1 MLKPFSQSLKGF
13 FKWIFLNPYGC
24 TTNTLKMKIAEITNF
39 IETVAPLAMQ
49 ESYDNAGL
57 IVGDRNAEATGA
69 LICLDVT
76 EEVVDEAI
84 GIGYNLI
91 IAHHPFV
98 FGGLKKFS
106 GDSAVERTLIKAIKN
121 DVAVYA
127 AHTNLDN
134 MLLNG
139 VNSKIAS
146 KLGLED
152 VKILSPMS
160 GSLRKIVVFVPTDKA
175 EAVRDAM
182 FGAGAGCIG
191 NYSRCSY
198 NLQGEGTFKAEEGC
212 NPYVGEIGKTHFEPE
227 TRIETIAPA
236 HAVGKI
242 VSAMLAAH
250 PYEEPAF
257 DIYPLD
263 NTFDQAGSGII
274 GTLPQPENATDF
286 LQKVKKKFG
295 CGVIRHTRLPE
306 SPIQRVA
313 VCGGAGSFLI
323 GDAMRAGAN
332 ILLTADIK
340 YHQFFDAR
348 YPFVLADIGHYESEQ
363 FTKEL
368 FYELVTGKFSNFAVR
383 LTEVNTNP
391 IKYV

>member
-1 MLKPFSQSLKGF
+1 
-13 FKWIFLNPYGC
+13 
-24 TTNTLKMKIAEITNF
+24 MKISEITSF
-39 IETVAPLAMQ
+39 IESVAPLAMQ

-57 IVGDRNAEATGA
+57 IAGNRDAEATGA

-84 GIGYNLI
+84 SLGYNLI
-91 IAHHPFV
+91 VAHHPFV

-106 GDSAVERTLIKAIKN
+106 GDSPVERTLVKAIKN
-121 DVAVYA
+121 DIAVYA

-134 MLLNG
+134 MLANG

-146 KLGLED
+146 KLGLTD
-152 VKILSPMS
+152 TRILAPMS
-160 GSLRKIVVFVPTDKA
+160 GNLRKIVVFAPASHA
-175 EAVRDAM
+175 EAVRNAM
-182 FGAGAGCIG
+182 LDAGAGHIG
-191 NYSRCSY
+191 NYSHCSY
-198 NLQGEGTFKAEEGC
+198 NLQGQGTFKASNGC
-212 NPYVGEIGKTHFEPE
+212 KPFVGEIGKTHFEDE

-236 HAVGKI
+236 HTVGKV

-263 NTFDQAGSGII
+263 NSFGQAGSGII
-274 GTLPQPENATDF
+274 GTLPEPEDAAAF
-286 LQKVKKKFG
+286 LQKVKKIFG

-306 SPIQRVA
+306 SPIQTVA

-323 GDAMRAGAN
+323 GDAMRAGAD

-368 FYELVTGKFSNFAVR
+368 FYELLTGKFSNFAVR
-383 LTEVNTNP
+383 LTKVNTNP

>member
-1 MLKPFSQSLKGF
+1 MLKPFSAFLKGF
-13 FKWIFLNPYGC
+13 FKF
-24 TTNTLKMKIAEITNF
+24 TTKTLGMKIAEITDF
-39 IETVAPLAMQ
+39 IESVAPLAMQ

-57 IVGDRNAEATGA
+57 IVGDRKVEATGA

-84 GIGYNLI
+84 SLGFNLI

-98 FGGLKKFS
+98 FDGLKKFS
-106 GDSAVERTLIKAIKN
+106 GSSDVERTLVKAIKN

-139 VNSKIAS
+139 VNSKIAG
-146 KLGLED
+146 KLGLTD
-152 VKILSPMS
+152 TRILAPM
-160 GSLRKIVVFVPTDKA
+160 GGNLRKIVVFVPTANA
-175 EAVRDAM
+175 EAVRNAM
-182 FGAGAGCIG
+182 FEAGAGNIG
-191 NYSRCSY
+191 NYNSCSY
-198 NLQGEGTFKAEEGC
+198 NLQGEGSFKAEEGC
-212 NPYVGEIGKTHFEPE
+212 NPYVGEIGQTHFEPE
-227 TRIETIAPA
+227 TRIETIAPK
-236 HAVGKI
+236 HL
-242 VSAMLAAH
+242 VSKVVNAMLSVH

-263 NTFDQAGSGII
+263 NSFAMAGSGII
-274 GTLPQPENATDF
+274 GTLPKPENAAEF
-286 LQKVKKKFG
+286 LQRVKQIFG
-295 CGVIRHTRLPE
+295 CGCIRHTRLPE
-306 SPIQRVA
+306 TPIKKVA
-313 VCGGAGSFLI
+313 VCGGSGSFLI
-323 GDAMRAGAN
+323 GDAMRAGAD

-383 LTEVNTNP
+383 LTKVNTNP

>member
-13 FKWIFLNPYGC
+13 FKLIFSNLCGG
-24 TTNTLKMKIAEITNF
+24 TTNTLKMKIAEITDF

-57 IVGDRNAEATGA
+57 IVGNKQTEATGA

-84 GIGYNLI
+84 DLGFNLI

-106 GDSAVERTLIKAIKN
+106 GGSAIERTLIKAIKN

-134 MLLNG
+134 MLVNG

-146 KLGLED
+146 KLGLVD
-152 VKILSPMS
+152 TKILSPMD
-160 GSLRKIVVFVPTDKA
+160 GNLRKIVVFVPTENA
-175 EAVRDAM
+175 EAVRNAM
-182 FGAGAGCIG
+182 FSAGAGCIG
-191 NYSRCSY
+191 NYSQCSY
-198 NLQGEGTFKAEEGC
+198 NLQGQGTFKAEEGC
-212 NPYVGEIGKTHFEPE
+212 NPYVGAIGETHFEPE
-227 TRIETIAPA
+227 TRIETIAPK
-236 HAVGKI
+236 HL
-242 VSAMLAAH
+242 VSKVVNAMLSVH

-257 DIYPLD
+257 DIYPVD
-263 NTFDQAGSGII
+263 NSYSMAGSGII
-274 GTLPQPENATDF
+274 GTLPQPENAQSF
-286 LQKVKKKFG
+286 LLRVKKIFG
-295 CGVIRHTRLPE
+295 CGVIRHTQLPE
-306 SPIQRVA
+306 KPIQKVA

-323 GDAMRAGAN
+323 NDAMRAGAD

-340 YHQFFDAR
+340 FHQFFDAR

-383 LTEVNTNP
+383 LTKVNTNP

>member
-1 MLKPFSQSLKGF
+1 MLKPFSAFLKGF
-13 FKWIFLNPYGC
+13 FKF
-24 TTNTLKMKIAEITNF
+24 TTKTLGMKIAEITDF
-39 IETVAPLAMQ
+39 IESVAPLAMQ

-57 IVGDRNAEATGA
+57 IVGDRKVEATGA

-84 GIGYNLI
+84 SLGFNLI

-98 FGGLKKFS
+98 FSGLKKFS
-106 GDSAVERTLIKAIKN
+106 GSSDVERTLVKAIKN

-146 KLGLED
+146 KLGLTD
-152 VKILSPMS
+152 TRILSPMS
-160 GSLRKIVVFVPTDKA
+160 GNLRKIVVFVPTANA
-175 EAVRDAM
+175 EAVRNAM
-182 FGAGAGCIG
+182 FEAGAGSIG
-191 NYSRCSY
+191 NYNSCSY
-198 NLQGEGTFKAEEGC
+198 NLQGEGSFKAEEGC
-212 NPYVGEIGKTHFEPE
+212 NPYVGEIGQTHFEPE
-227 TRIETIAPA
+227 TRIETIAP
-236 HAVGKI
+236 KYL
-242 VSAMLAAH
+242 VSKVVNAMLSVH

-263 NTFDQAGSGII
+263 NSFAMAGSGII
-274 GTLPQPENATDF
+274 GTLPKPENAAEF
-286 LQKVKKKFG
+286 LQRVKQIFG
-295 CGVIRHTRLPE
+295 CGCIRHTRLPE
-306 SPIQRVA
+306 KPIKKVA
-313 VCGGAGSFLI
+313 VCGGSGSFLI
-323 GDAMRAGAN
+323 GDAMRTGAD

-383 LTEVNTNP
+383 LTKVNTNP

>member
-1 MLKPFSQSLKGF
+1 MLKPFSAFLKGF
-13 FKWIFLNPYGC
+13 FKF
-24 TTNTLKMKIAEITNF
+24 TTKTLRMKIAEITDF
-39 IETVAPLAMQ
+39 IESVAPLAMQ

-84 GIGYNLI
+84 SLGFNLI

-106 GDSAVERTLIKAIKN
+106 GNSEVERTLVKAIKN

-134 MLLNG
+134 MLVNG
-139 VNSKIAS
+139 VNSRIAS
-146 KLGLED
+146 KLGLTD
-152 VKILSPMS
+152 TRILSPM
-160 GSLRKIVVFVPTDKA
+160 GGNLRKIVVFVPTADA
-175 EAVRDAM
+175 EVVRNAM
-182 FGAGAGCIG
+182 FEAGAGSIG
-191 NYSRCSY
+191 NYSHCSY
-198 NLQGEGTFKAEEGC
+198 NLEGQGTFKAEEGC

-227 TRIETIAPA
+227 TRIETIAPK
-236 HAVGKI
+236 HL
-242 VSAMLAAH
+242 VSKVVNAMLSVH

-257 DIYPLD
+257 DVYPLD
-263 NTFDQAGSGII
+263 NSFAMAGSGII
-274 GTLPQPENATDF
+274 GSLPQPENAADF
-286 LQKVKKKFG
+286 LQRVKKIFG
-295 CGVIRHTRLPE
+295 CGCIRHTRLPE
-306 SPIQRVA
+306 SPISKVA

-323 GDAMRAGAN
+323 GDAMSAGAD

-368 FYELVTGKFSNFAVR
+368 FYELVTGKFSTFAVR
-383 LTEVNTNP
+383 LTKVNTNP

>member
-1 MLKPFSQSLKGF
+1 MLKPFSAFLKGF
-13 FKWIFLNPYGC
+13 FKF
-24 TTNTLKMKIAEITNF
+24 TTKTLGMKIAEITDF
-39 IETVAPLAMQ
+39 IESVAPLAMQ

-57 IVGDRNAEATGA
+57 IVGDRKVEATGA

-84 GIGYNLI
+84 SLGFNLI

-98 FGGLKKFS
+98 FDGLKKFS
-106 GDSAVERTLIKAIKN
+106 GSSDVERTLVKAIKN

-139 VNSKIAS
+139 VNSKIAG
-146 KLGLED
+146 KLGLTD
-152 VKILSPMS
+152 TRILAPM
-160 GSLRKIVVFVPTDKA
+160 GGNLRKIVVFVPTANA
-175 EAVRDAM
+175 EAVRNAM
-182 FGAGAGCIG
+182 FEAGAGNIG
-191 NYSRCSY
+191 NYNSCSY
-198 NLQGEGTFKAEEGC
+198 NLQGEGSFKAEEGC
-212 NPYVGEIGKTHFEPE
+212 NPYVGEIGQTHFEPE
-227 TRIETIAPA
+227 TRIETIAPK
-236 HAVGKI
+236 HL
-242 VSAMLAAH
+242 VSKVVNAMLSVH

-263 NTFDQAGSGII
+263 NSFAMAGSGII
-274 GTLPQPENATDF
+274 GTLPKPENAAEF
-286 LQKVKKKFG
+286 LQRVKQIFG
-295 CGVIRHTRLPE
+295 CGCIRHTRLPE
-306 SPIQRVA
+306 TPIKKVA
-313 VCGGAGSFLI
+313 VCGGSGSFLI
-323 GDAMRAGAN
+323 GDAMRAGAD

-368 FYELVTGKFSNFAVR
+368 FYELLTGKFSNFAVR
-383 LTEVNTNP
+383 LTKVNTNP

>member
-1 MLKPFSQSLKGF
+1 
-13 FKWIFLNPYGC
+13 
-24 TTNTLKMKIAEITNF
+24 MKIAEITSF
-39 IETVAPLAMQ
+39 IESVAPLAMQ

-57 IVGDRNAEATGA
+57 IVGDRQAEATGA
-69 LICLDVT
+69 LICLDGT
-76 EEVVDEAI
+76 EEVVNEAI
-84 GIGYNLI
+84 ALGYNLI
-91 IAHHPFV
+91 IAHHPLV

-146 KLGLED
+146 KLGLSD
-152 VKILSPMS
+152 TKILAPMS
-160 GSLRKIVVFVPTDKA
+160 GNLRKIVVFVPTESA
-175 EAVRDAM
+175 EAVRNAM
-182 FGAGAGCIG
+182 FNAGAGCIG
-191 NYSRCSY
+191 NYSQCSY
-198 NLQGEGTFKAEEGC
+198 NLQGQGSFKAEEGC
-212 NPYVGEIGKTHFEPE
+212 NPFVGTIGETHFESE
-227 TRIETIAPA
+227 TRIETIAPK
-236 HAVGKI
+236 HLVSKV
-242 VSAMLAAH
+242 VSAMLSVH

-257 DIYPLD
+257 DIYPLE
-263 NTFDQAGSGII
+263 NSFAMAGSGII
-274 GTLPQPENATDF
+274 GTLPQPEDALAF
-286 LQKVKKKFG
+286 LQRVKKIFG

-306 SPIQRVA
+306 KPIQKVA
-313 VCGGAGSFLI
+313 VCGGSGSSLI
-323 GDAMRAGAN
+323 GDAMRAGAD

-348 YPFVLADIGHYESEQ
+348 YPFAVADIGHYESEQ

-368 FYELVTGKFSNFAVR
+368 FYELLTGKFSNFAVQ
-383 LTEVNTNP
+383 LTRVNTNP

>member
-1 MLKPFSQSLKGF
+1 
-13 FKWIFLNPYGC
+13 
-24 TTNTLKMKIAEITNF
+24 MKIAEITNF
-39 IETVAPLAMQ
+39 IETIAPLAMQ

-57 IVGDRNAEATGA
+57 IVGNKQNEATGA

-84 GIGYNLI
+84 RLGYNLI
-91 IAHHPFV
+91 VAHHPFV

-106 GDSAVERTLIKAIKN
+106 GNGWVERTLVKAIKN

-134 MLLNG
+134 MLVNG
-139 VNSKIAS
+139 VNSRIAS
-146 KLGLED
+146 KLGLTNTR
-152 VKILSPMS
+152 ILAPMS
-160 GSLRKIVVFVPTDKA
+160 GNLRKLVVFVPTSHA
-175 EAVRDAM
+175 EAVRNAM
-182 FGAGAGCIG
+182 LDAGAGHIG
-191 NYSRCSY
+191 NYSHCSY
-198 NLQGEGTFKAEEGC
+198 NLEGQGSFRAAEGC
-212 NPYVGEIGKTHFEPE
+212 NPFVGEIGKTHFEPE

-236 HAVGKI
+236 HIVGKV
-242 VSAMLAAH
+242 VSAMVAAH

-257 DIYPLD
+257 DIYPIE
-263 NTFDQAGSGII
+263 NSYTQAGSGII
-274 GTLPQPENATDF
+274 GTLPKPENAADF
-286 LQKVKKKFG
+286 LQRVKTIFG
-295 CGVIRHTRLPE
+295 CGCIRHTRLPE
-306 SPIQRVA
+306 TPIQKIA
-313 VCGGAGSFLI
+313 VCGGAGSFLLN
-323 GDAMRAGAN
+323 DAMRAGAD

-368 FYELVTGKFSNFAVR
+368 FYELLTGKFSNFAVR

>member
-1 MLKPFSQSLKGF
+1 MLKPFSAFLKGF
-13 FKWIFLNPYGC
+13 FKF
-24 TTNTLKMKIAEITNF
+24 TTKTLGMKIAEITDF
-39 IETVAPLAMQ
+39 IESVAPLAMQ

-57 IVGDRNAEATGA
+57 IVGDRKVEATGA

-84 GIGYNLI
+84 SLGFTLI

-98 FGGLKKFS
+98 FDGLKKFS
-106 GDSAVERTLIKAIKN
+106 GSSDVERTLVKAIKN

-139 VNSKIAS
+139 VNSKIAG
-146 KLGLED
+146 KLGLTD
-152 VKILSPMS
+152 TRILAPM
-160 GSLRKIVVFVPTDKA
+160 GGNLRKIVVFVPTANA
-175 EAVRDAM
+175 EAVRNAM
-182 FGAGAGCIG
+182 FEAGAGNIG
-191 NYSRCSY
+191 NYNSCSY
-198 NLQGEGTFKAEEGC
+198 NLQGEGSFKAEEGC
-212 NPYVGEIGKTHFEPE
+212 NPYVGEIGQTHFEPE
-227 TRIETIAPA
+227 TRIETIAPK
-236 HAVGKI
+236 HL
-242 VSAMLAAH
+242 VSKVVNAMLSVH

-263 NTFDQAGSGII
+263 NSFAMAGSGII
-274 GTLPQPENATDF
+274 GTLPKPENAAEF
-286 LQKVKKKFG
+286 LQRVKQIFG
-295 CGVIRHTRLPE
+295 CGCIRHTRLPE
-306 SPIQRVA
+306 TPIKKVA
-313 VCGGAGSFLI
+313 VCGGSGSFLI
-323 GDAMRAGAN
+323 GDAMRAGAD

-368 FYELVTGKFSNFAVR
+368 FYELLTGKFSNFAVR
-383 LTEVNTNP
+383 LTKVNTNP

>member
-1 MLKPFSQSLKGF
+1 MRIS
-13 FKWIFLNPYGC
+13 
-24 TTNTLKMKIAEITNF
+24 EITDF
-39 IETVAPLAMQ
+39 IESVASLAMQ

-57 IVGDRNAEATGA
+57 IVGSRDTEATGA
-69 LICLDVT
+69 LISLDVT

-84 GIGYNLI
+84 SLGYNLI
-91 IAHHPFV
+91 IAHHPLV

-106 GDSAVERTLIKAIKN
+106 GNSSVERTLVKAIKN

-134 MLLNG
+134 MLVNG
-139 VNSKIAS
+139 VNSRIAS

-160 GSLRKIVVFVPTDKA
+160 GNLRKIVVFVPTANA
-175 EAVRDAM
+175 EAVRNAM
-182 FGAGAGCIG
+182 FEAGAGSIG

-198 NLQGEGTFKAEEGC
+198 NLQGDGSFKAEEGC
-212 NPYVGEIGKTHFEPE
+212 NPYVGEIGQTHFEPE
-227 TRIETIAPA
+227 TRIETIAPK
-236 HAVGKI
+236 HL
-242 VSAMLAAH
+242 VSRVVNAMLSVH

-257 DIYPLD
+257 DVYPLD
-263 NTFDQAGSGII
+263 NSFAMAGSGIV
-274 GTLPQPENATDF
+274 GALPKPENAADF
-286 LQKVKKKFG
+286 LQRVKQIFG
-295 CGVIRHTRLPE
+295 CGCIRHTRLPE
-306 SPIQRVA
+306 SPIKNVA

-323 GDAMRAGAN
+323 GDAMSAGAD

-383 LTEVNTNP
+383 LTKVNTNP

>member
-1 MLKPFSQSLKGF
+1 MR
-13 FKWIFLNPYGC
+13 
-24 TTNTLKMKIAEITNF
+24 IAEITSF
-39 IETVAPLAMQ
+39 IESVAPLAMQ

-57 IVGDRNAEATGA
+57 IVGDRQAEATGA

-84 GIGYNLI
+84 ALGYNLI
-91 IAHHPFV
+91 IAHHPLV

-146 KLGLED
+146 KLGLTNTR
-152 VKILSPMS
+152 ILAPMS
-160 GSLRKIVVFVPTDKA
+160 GNLRKIVVFVPTSHADS
-175 EAVRDAM
+175 VRNAM
-182 FGAGAGCIG
+182 FDAGAGCIG

-198 NLQGEGTFKAEEGC
+198 NLQGQGSFKAGEGC
-212 NPYVGEIGKTHFEPE
+212 NPYVGAVGETHFENE

-236 HAVGKI
+236 HIVAKV
-242 VSAMLAAH
+242 VSAMLTAH

-257 DIYPLD
+257 DIYPLEND
-263 NTFDQAGSGII
+263 FAMAGSGII
-274 GTLPQPENATDF
+274 GTLSQPENAPAF
-286 LQKVKKKFG
+286 LQKVKKTFG
-295 CGVIRHTRLPE
+295 CGCIRHTRLPE
-306 SPIQRVA
+306 TPIQTVA
-313 VCGGAGSFLI
+313 VCGGSGSFLI
-323 GDAMRAGAN
+323 GDAMRAGAD

-348 YPFVLADIGHYESEQ
+348 QPFVLADIGHYESEQ

-383 LTEVNTNP
+383 LTKVNTNP

>member
-1 MLKPFSQSLKGF
+1 MRIS
-13 FKWIFLNPYGC
+13 
-24 TTNTLKMKIAEITNF
+24 EITGF
-39 IETVAPLAMQ
+39 IESVAPLAMQ

-57 IVGDRNAEATGA
+57 IVGDREAEATGA

-84 GIGYNLI
+84 SLGFNLI

-98 FGGLKKFS
+98 FSGLKKFS
-106 GDSAVERTLIKAIKN
+106 GSSAVERTLIKAIKN

-139 VNSKIAS
+139 VNSKIAG
-146 KLGLED
+146 KLGLVD
-152 VKILSPMS
+152 TKILAPMS
-160 GSLRKIVVFVPTDKA
+160 GNLRKIVVFVPTSHA
-175 EAVRDAM
+175 EAVRNAM
-182 FGAGAGCIG
+182 LDAGAGHIG
-191 NYSRCSY
+191 NYSHCSY
-198 NLQGEGTFKAEEGC
+198 NLQGQGTFRAGEGC
-212 NPYVGEIGKTHFEPE
+212 NPFVGKIGKTHFEDE

-236 HAVGKI
+236 HALSKI
-242 VSAMLAAH
+242 VGAMLAAH
-250 PYEEPAF
+250 PYEEPAY
-257 DIYPLD
+257 DIYPLEND
-263 NTFDQAGSGII
+263 YAMAGSGII
-274 GTLPQPENATDF
+274 GTLMVPENAADF
-286 LQKVKKKFG
+286 LQRVKQIFG
-295 CGVIRHTRLPE
+295 CGCIRHTRLPE
-306 SPIQRVA
+306 KPFEKVA

-323 GDAMRAGAN
+323 GDAMRAGAD

-383 LTEVNTNP
+383 LTKVNTNP

>member
-1 MLKPFSQSLKGF
+1 
-13 FKWIFLNPYGC
+13 
-24 TTNTLKMKIAEITNF
+24 MKIAEITDF
-39 IETVAPLAMQ
+39 IETIAPLAMQ

-57 IVGDRNAEATGA
+57 IVGDRKAEATGA
-69 LICLDVT
+69 LVCLDVT
-76 EEVVDEAI
+76 EAVVDEAI
-84 GIGYNLI
+84 SLGFNLI

-134 MLLNG
+134 MLQNG
-139 VNSKIAS
+139 VNSRIADKI
-146 KLGLED
+146 GLKD
-152 VKILSPMS
+152 TKILAPMD
-160 GSLRKIVVFVPTDKA
+160 GNLRKIVVFVPSSHA
-175 EAVRDAM
+175 EAVRNAM
-182 FGAGAGCIG
+182 LNAGAGHIG
-191 NYSRCSY
+191 NYSHCSY
-198 NLQGEGTFKAEEGC
+198 NLQGQGTFKAGDGC
-212 NPYVGEIGKTHFEPE
+212 NPFVGKIGEMHFEDE
-227 TRIETIAPA
+227 TRVETIAPA
-236 HAVGKI
+236 HMTGKI
-242 VSAMLAAH
+242 VRAMLAAH
-250 PYEEPAF
+250 PYEEPAY

-263 NTFDQAGSGII
+263 NSYAMAGSGIL
-274 GTLPQPENATDF
+274 GTLPQPEDALAF
-286 LQKVKKKFG
+286 LQKVKKIFG

-306 SPIQRVA
+306 KPIQKVA

-323 GDAMRAGAN
+323 GDAMRAGAD

-340 YHQFFDAR
+340 YHQFFDAQ
-348 YPFVLADIGHYESEQ
+348 YSFAVADIGHYESEQ

-368 FYELVTGKFSNFAVR
+368 FYELLTGKFSNFAVR

>member
-1 MLKPFSQSLKGF
+1 MLKPFSAFLKGF
-13 FKWIFLNPYGC
+13 FKF
-24 TTNTLKMKIAEITNF
+24 TTKTLGMKIAEITDF
-39 IETVAPLAMQ
+39 IESVAPLAMQ

-57 IVGDRNAEATGA
+57 IVGDRKAEATGA

-84 GIGYNLI
+84 SLGFNLI

-106 GDSAVERTLIKAIKN
+106 GSSDVERTLVKAIKN

-139 VNSKIAS
+139 VNSKIAN
-146 KLGLED
+146 KLGLTD
-152 VKILSPMS
+152 TRILAPMS
-160 GSLRKIVVFVPTDKA
+160 GNLRKIVVFVPTANA
-175 EAVRDAM
+175 EAVRNAM
-182 FGAGAGCIG
+182 FEAGAGSIG
-191 NYSRCSY
+191 NYNSCSY
-198 NLQGEGTFKAEEGC
+198 NLQGEGSFKAEEGC
-212 NPYVGEIGKTHFEPE
+212 NPYVGEIGQTHFEPE
-227 TRIETIAPA
+227 TRIETIAP
-236 HAVGKI
+236 KYL
-242 VSAMLAAH
+242 VSKVVNAMLSVH

-263 NTFDQAGSGII
+263 NSFAMAGSGII
-274 GTLPQPENATDF
+274 GTLPKPENAAEF
-286 LQKVKKKFG
+286 LQRVKQIFG
-295 CGVIRHTRLPE
+295 CGCIRHTRLPE
-306 SPIQRVA
+306 TPIKKVA

-323 GDAMRAGAN
+323 GDAMRAGAD

-368 FYELVTGKFSNFAVR
+368 FCELVTGKFSNFAVR
-383 LTEVNTNP
+383 LTKVNTNP

>member
-1 MLKPFSQSLKGF
+1 MRIS
-13 FKWIFLNPYGC
+13 
-24 TTNTLKMKIAEITNF
+24 EIINC
-39 IETVAPLAMQ
+39 IEAVAPLAMQ

-57 IVGDRNAEATGA
+57 IVGDREAEAAGA

-76 EEVVDEAI
+76 EEVIDEAI
-84 GIGYNLI
+84 GLGFNLI
-91 IAHHPFV
+91 IAHHPLV
-98 FGGLKKFS
+98 FGGMKKFS
-106 GDSAVERTLIKAIKN
+106 GDSPVERALIKAIKN
-121 DVAVYA
+121 DIAIYA

-139 VNSKIAS
+139 VNSRIAQKI
-146 KLGLED
+146 GLTGTR
-152 VKILSPMS
+152 ILSPM
-160 GSLRKIVVFVPTDKA
+160 GGNLRKIVVFVPIDKA
-175 EAVRDAM
+175 EAVRSAM

-191 NYSRCSY
+191 GYDNCSY
-198 NLQGEGTFKAEEGC
+198 NIEGQGTFKANEGC
-212 NPYVGEIGKTHFEPE
+212 NPFVGAIGKTHFEPE
-227 TRIETIAPA
+227 ARIETIAPK
-236 HAVGKI
+236 HLVSKI
-242 VSAMLAAH
+242 VSAMLSVH

-263 NTFDQAGSGII
+263 NSYAMAGSGII
-274 GTLPQPENATDF
+274 GTLPQPEDAHSF
-286 LQKVKKKFG
+286 LLRVKKIFG

-306 SPIQRVA
+306 NPIQKVA

-323 GDAMRAGAN
+323 GEAMRAGAD

>member
-1 MLKPFSQSLKGF
+1 
-13 FKWIFLNPYGC
+13 
-24 TTNTLKMKIAEITNF
+24 MKIAEITDF

-57 IVGDRNAEATGA
+57 IVGDRETEATGV

-84 GIGYNLI
+84 SLGFNLI
-91 IAHHPFV
+91 VAHHPFV
-98 FGGLKKFS
+98 FGGLKKFCGGS
-106 GDSAVERTLIKAIKN
+106 WVERTLIKAIKN

-134 MLLNG
+134 MLQNG
-139 VNSKIAS
+139 VNSRIAD
-146 KLGLED
+146 KLGLTD
-152 VKILSPMS
+152 TKILAPMD
-160 GSLRKIVVFVPTDKA
+160 GNLRKIVVFVPTSHSD
-175 EAVRDAM
+175 AVRNAM
-182 FGAGAGCIG
+182 LDAGAGHIG
-191 NYSRCSY
+191 NYSHCSY
-198 NLQGEGTFKAEEGC
+198 NLQGHGSFKAEDGC
-212 NPYVGEIGKTHFEPE
+212 NPYVGEIGEMHFEDE

-236 HAVGKI
+236 HMVGK
-242 VSAMLAAH
+242 VVRAMLAAH
-250 PYEEPAF
+250 PYEEPAY

-263 NTFDQAGSGII
+263 NSYAMVGSGII
-274 GTLPQPENATDF
+274 GTLPQPEDALTF
-286 LQKVKKKFG
+286 LKKVKKIFG

-306 SPIQRVA
+306 KIQKVA

-323 GDAMRAGAN
+323 GNAMRARAD

-340 YHQFFDAR
+340 YHQFFDAQ
-348 YPFVLADIGHYESEQ
+348 YPFAVADIGHYESEQ

-368 FYELVTGKFSNFAVR
+368 FYELLTGKFSNFAVR

>member
-1 MLKPFSQSLKGF
+1 MCWKA
-13 FKWIFLNPYGC
+13 FLTHLIKAG
-24 TTNTLKMKIAEITNF
+24 TMKISEITNF
-39 IETVAPLAMQ
+39 IESVAPLAMQ

-57 IVGDRNAEATGA
+57 IVGNRETEATGA

-84 GIGYNLI
+84 SLGFNLI

-98 FGGLKKFS
+98 FGGLKKFNGS
-106 GDSAVERTLIKAIKN
+106 NEVERTLIKAIKN

-134 MLLNG
+134 MLANG
-139 VNSKIAS
+139 VNSKIAN
-146 KLGLED
+146 KLGLTD
-152 VKILSPMS
+152 TRILAPMS
-160 GSLRKIVVFVPTDKA
+160 GNLRKIVVFVPTSHA
-175 EAVRDAM
+175 EAVRNAM
-182 FGAGAGCIG
+182 FEAGAGCIG
-191 NYSRCSY
+191 NYSGCSY
-198 NLQGEGTFKAEEGC
+198 NLEGQGTFKAEEGC
-212 NPYVGEIGKTHFEPE
+212 NPYVGEIGKMHFEDE
-227 TRIETIAPA
+227 TRIETIAPK
-236 HAVGKI
+236 HLVSKV
-242 VSAMLAAH
+242 VSAMMSVH

-257 DIYPLD
+257 DIYPLEND
-263 NTFDQAGSGII
+263 FAMAGSGII
-274 GTLPQPENATDF
+274 GLLPQPEDASAF
-286 LQKVKKKFG
+286 LQKVKKTFG
-295 CGVIRHTRLPE
+295 CGCIRYTRLPE
-306 SPIQRVA
+306 SPIQKVA

-323 GDAMRAGAN
+323 GDAMRAGAD

-368 FYELVTGKFSNFAVR
+368 FYELLTGKFSNFAVR
-383 LTEVNTNP
+383 LTKVNTNP

>member
-1 MLKPFSQSLKGF
+1 MLKPFSAFLKGF
-13 FKWIFLNPYGC
+13 FKF
-24 TTNTLKMKIAEITNF
+24 TTKTLGMKIAEITDF
-39 IETVAPLAMQ
+39 IESVAPLAMQ

-57 IVGDRNAEATGA
+57 IVGDRKVEATGA

-84 GIGYNLI
+84 SLGFNLI

-106 GDSAVERTLIKAIKN
+106 GGSDVERTLVKAIKN

-146 KLGLED
+146 KLGLAD
-152 VKILSPMS
+152 TRILSPM
-160 GSLRKIVVFVPTDKA
+160 GGNLRKIVVFVPTANA
-175 EAVRDAM
+175 EAVRNAM
-182 FGAGAGCIG
+182 FEAGAGSIG
-191 NYSRCSY
+191 NYNSCSY
-198 NLQGEGTFKAEEGC
+198 NLQGEGSFKAEEGC
-212 NPYVGEIGKTHFEPE
+212 NPYVGEIGQTHFEPE
-227 TRIETIAPA
+227 TRIETIAPK
-236 HAVGKI
+236 HLVSKV
-242 VSAMLAAH
+242 VSAMLSVH

-263 NTFDQAGSGII
+263 NSFAMAGSGII
-274 GTLPQPENATDF
+274 GTLPKPENAAEF
-286 LQKVKKKFG
+286 LQRVKQIFG
-295 CGVIRHTRLPE
+295 CGCIRHTRLPE
-306 SPIQRVA
+306 TPIKKVA

-323 GDAMRAGAN
+323 CDAMRAGAD

-383 LTEVNTNP
+383 LTKVNTNP

>member
-1 MLKPFSQSLKGF
+1 MLKPFSAFLKGF
-13 FKWIFLNPYGC
+13 FKF
-24 TTNTLKMKIAEITNF
+24 TTKTLGMKIAEITDF
-39 IETVAPLAMQ
+39 IESVAPLAMQ

-57 IVGDRNAEATGA
+57 IVGDRQTEVSGA

-84 GIGYNLI
+84 SLGFNLI
-91 IAHHPFV
+91 IAHHPLV
-98 FGGLKKFS
+98 FGRLKKFS
-106 GDSAVERTLIKAIKN
+106 GSGAVERTLVKAIKN

-134 MLLNG
+134 MLVNG
-139 VNSKIAS
+139 VNSRIAS

-152 VKILSPMS
+152 VRILSPMS
-160 GSLRKIVVFVPTDKA
+160 GNLRKIVVFVPTANA
-175 EAVRDAM
+175 EAVRNAM
-182 FGAGAGCIG
+182 FEAGAGSIG

-198 NLQGEGTFKAEEGC
+198 NLQGEGSFKAEEGC
-212 NPYVGEIGKTHFEPE
+212 NPYVGEIGQTHFEPE
-227 TRIETIAPA
+227 TRIETIAPK
-236 HAVGKI
+236 HL
-242 VSAMLAAH
+242 VSRVVNAMLSVH

-257 DIYPLD
+257 DVYPLD
-263 NTFDQAGSGII
+263 NSFGMAGSGII
-274 GTLPQPENATDF
+274 GALPKPENAADF
-286 LQKVKKKFG
+286 LQRVKQIFG
-295 CGVIRHTRLPE
+295 CGCIRHTRLPE
-306 SPIQRVA
+306 SPIKNVA

-323 GDAMRAGAN
+323 GDAMSAGAD

-368 FYELVTGKFSNFAVR
+368 FYELVTGKFSTFAVR
-383 LTEVNTNP
+383 LTKVNTNP